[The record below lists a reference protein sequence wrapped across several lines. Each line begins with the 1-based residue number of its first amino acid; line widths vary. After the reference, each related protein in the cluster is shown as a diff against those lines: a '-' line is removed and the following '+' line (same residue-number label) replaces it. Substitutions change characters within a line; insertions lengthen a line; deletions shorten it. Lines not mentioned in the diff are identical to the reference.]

1 MSFNCTGFRPL
12 FHSSLPDKQRPWLSF
27 GAAAVAHLDDQTPPS
42 SDGAVMCSGTHGQVP
57 AGEAGARL

>member
-1 MSFNCTGFRPL
+1 MKITFCFRPL
-12 FHSSLPDKQRPWLSF
+12 FHSSLPDKQRLWLSF